1 MIVKHIMQVLT
12 LCGILLGC
20 SDQKDTSD
28 ISNKCQNEM
37 APLEQNYSQEIKESN
52 PDSKETRYFGGQLL
66 KEKEE
71 KKVNDFC
78 QKIKSPSQK
87 HCVDSLHALIEIRYD
102 SLSQTELFKKMKEKQ
117 IEEQKK
123 YAEQTASKRMPNP
136 PGPESLF
143 RLFAIKDV
151 LGEK

>member
-1 MIVKHIMQVLT
+1 MIV
-12 LCGILLGC
+12 
-20 SDQKDTSD
+20 
-28 ISNKCQNEM
+28 
-37 APLEQNYSQEIKESN
+37 
-52 PDSKETRYFGGQLL
+52 
-66 KEKEE
+66 
-71 KKVNDFC
+71 KVNDFC

-123 YAEQTASKRMPNP
+123 YAEQIASKRMPNP

>member
-1 MIVKHIMQVLT
+1 MNLKHTMQILT

-28 ISNKCQNEM
+28 ISNKGKNET

-71 KKVNDFC
+71 KK
-78 QKIKSPSQK
+78 
-87 HCVDSLHALIEIRYD
+87 
-102 SLSQTELFKKMKEKQ
+102 
-117 IEEQKK
+117 
-123 YAEQTASKRMPNP
+123 
-136 PGPESLF
+136 
-143 RLFAIKDV
+143 
-151 LGEK
+151 